1 MQNEQQH
8 HPAVPIP
15 LGGIEAVQEARRSSL
30 DRFRRLAACGKQ
42 RLFPYVNHRR
52 RCHKPVQDRLTLTSH
67 LEDRSAKPEL
77 RDSIQLS
84 EQCLLIRHRDLDCLR
99 KHNIDPDRVEHV
111 IPVEIP
117 IDEVK
122 KKMHLEP
129 AQKSLE
135 EKFLEHA
142 TVSFRQH
149 PEPLEIRLDLIQLA
163 HEWGIFVYRAAML
176 TDQAGFGRVH
186 QCDCP
191 KERTRSRSRR
201 FVSSGLLPRR
211 ASNDAVISRMKVST
225 RRWFAI
231 SAIGRSR
238 RPRRKISACRKL

>member
-8 HPAVPIP
+8 HPAAPVP

-42 RLFPYVNHRR
+42 RLFPYVIHRR
-52 RCHKPVQDRLTLTSH
+52 GCHKPVQDRLALTSH
-67 LEDRSAKPEL
+67 LKGRSAKPEL

-99 KHNIDPDRVEHV
+99 KQKTCPDRVEHDV
-111 IPVEIP
+111 PAEIP

-122 KKMHLEP
+122 KKAHLEP

-142 TVSFRQH
+142 TVSFRPQ
-149 PEPLEIRLDLIQLA
+149 
-163 HEWGIFVYRAAML
+163 
-176 TDQAGFGRVH
+176 
-186 QCDCP
+186 
-191 KERTRSRSRR
+191 
-201 FVSSGLLPRR
+201 
-211 ASNDAVISRMKVST
+211 
-225 RRWFAI
+225 
-231 SAIGRSR
+231 
-238 RPRRKISACRKL
+238 